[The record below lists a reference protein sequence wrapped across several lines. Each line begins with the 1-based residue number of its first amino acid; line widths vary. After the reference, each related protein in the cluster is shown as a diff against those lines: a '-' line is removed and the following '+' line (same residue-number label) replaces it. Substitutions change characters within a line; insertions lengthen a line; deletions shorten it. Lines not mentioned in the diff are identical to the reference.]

1 MKKNNTLSAIDW
13 LAVAENKEKY
23 PNGSVVSEMMD
34 DYAEYCLEKSH
45 EKSPTQM
52 DYEHVDLILTEAA
65 AFGLRREVE
74 DSAKKIL
81 KAAHINFVEAHH
93 LAFEE
98 WVK

>member
-13 LAVAENKEKY
+13 LAENKEKY
-23 PNGSVVSEMMD
+23 PNGSVVSEIMD
-34 DYAEYCLEKSH
+34 DYAEYCLKKTH
-45 EKSPTQM
+45 EISPTQQ

-65 AFGLRREVE
+65 AYGLRQEVE
-74 DSAKKIL
+74 ESAKKIL

-98 WVK
+98 WIK